1 MVLDKFQR
9 DLSQLRATIHSTT
22 SLITTFQ
29 SSLISPGAPVS
40 SISNPRH
47 PLRLLHDASSLLK
60 AQTTKL
66 SLLILNKPFTPSAIT
81 TIIKS
86 ISTQCLPALMSALE
100 LCQPKQYTSFL
111 RELLKGQVARILR
124 EMRLL
129 LESIPTEDADA
140 GEKEGRS
147 TLANAGVLWEV
158 CDALVSL
165 ANDGMVQLAA
175 QKAESYHALLK
186 DAIAELEKWD
196 PDEEDDDDVF
206 EDSVSSESDAEQS
219 EEAASPPTATLNA
232 MTLTPPATPTPIRRL
247 QTETLSTLRL
257 IRLLYPALTKRRIR
271 TFPPMSSSITP
282 PTLPSNAQVA
292 AFDALLNRLQDFSE
306 AADAL
311 AGSLY
316 GHDEDGVERDLEALK
331 CMAISCVEEARQN
344 WSGTEDEFSTWG
356 EKWKERMEAFTG
368 PTRAT

>member
-1 MVLDKFQR
+1 
-9 DLSQLRATIHSTT
+9 
-22 SLITTFQ
+22 
-29 SSLISPGAPVS
+29 
-40 SISNPRH
+40 
-47 PLRLLHDASSLLK
+47 
-60 AQTTKL
+60 
-66 SLLILNKPFTPSAIT
+66 
-81 TIIKS
+81 
-86 ISTQCLPALMSALE
+86 MSALE